1 MSLRMQLFA
10 HRGAGKQAPENT
22 LLALRQGATAG
33 FAAVE
38 FDAMPTAD
46 GRLVL
51 HHDWQVGR
59 TLQPRPGRV
68 VEGQPLFERK
78 RIIELNYSDL
88 QHFEAGSWLSPA
100 FAGEPLP
107 LLSEALAACAE
118 LKLEVNLEV
127 KLDMDSGLY
136 DAARLAT
143 TAGLFIS
150 AVAASPYAGT
160 DRLVMSSFCIEGLE
174 ALRRAGYCGRLAVL
188 FEDLPDN
195 WATIARELDAE
206 AVHLH
211 HSHVTAEVVR
221 RIHTTRRQV
230 RVYTVNNL
238 QGLKSLDALGVD
250 ACFTDEMGFSAL

>member
-1 MSLRMQLFA
+1 MQLFA
-10 HRGAGKQAPENT
+10 HRGAGKKAPENT
-22 LLALRQGATAG
+22 LLALRQGAAAG
-33 FAAVE
+33 FGAVE

-78 RIIELNYSDL
+78 RIIELNYADL
-88 QHFEAGSWLSPA
+88 QHFEAGSWLSPD

-107 LLSEALAACAE
+107 LLSEALLACAD

-136 DAARLAT
+136 DTARLDA
-143 TAGLFIS
+143 TAGLFLAAI
-150 AVAASPYAGT
+150 AASPYAGT
-160 DRLVMSSFCIEGLE
+160 DRLVLSSFGLEGLY
-174 ALRRAGYCGRLAVL
+174 AVRRAGYAGRLAVL
-188 FEDLPDN
+188 FDDLPDN

-206 AVHLH
+206 GVHLH
-211 HSHVTAEVVR
+211 HSHVSAEVVR
-221 RIHTTRRQV
+221 RIHTTRRRV
-230 RVYTVNNL
+230 RVYTVNDP
-238 QGLKSLDALGVD
+238 QRLKTLDTIGVD
-250 ACFTDEMGFSAL
+250 ACFTDEMSFSAL